1 MSSDYF
7 VKTKSFEGP
16 LDLLLHLIRVHEIDI
31 FAIDVFR
38 LAQEYINYLRLMKFN
53 DLQQAG
59 EFLEMAAT
67 LIEIKTRMLLPHEE
81 RAGGEEA
88 MEDDDPIKTLQ
99 ERLIQY
105 ETFRNVADH
114 FSQMPQMGVEIQT
127 NQEWNRLAPLYE
139 HIEAPL
145 TGEGATLVVLYEQML
160 KSLAD
165 RRKTTVTAKLHRI
178 SVEETIEKLAKDLET
193 IRFTLFQGM
202 YNIFPTR
209 YEFVVHILSMLE
221 LVKMKRIKLHQQD
234 IFGPIWMYRF
244 DLDESILPLAQ
255 ATPHFGGS
263 DDDVVATTAQ
273 SVDDDQLALSGTPPE
288 TLAEVAE
295 S

>member
-1 MSSDYF
+1 MSQDYF

-31 FAIDVFR
+31 FAIDVYR
-38 LAQEYINYLRLMKFN
+38 LAQEYINYLRLMKFV
-53 DLQQAG
+53 DLAQAG

-67 LIEIKTRMLLPHEE
+67 LIEIKTRMLLPHDE
-81 RAGGEEA
+81 RAAGDEA
-88 MEDDDPIKTLQ
+88 LEDDDPVKTLQ

-127 NQEWNRLAPLYE
+127 NHEWSRLGPLYE
-139 HIEAPL
+139 HIESPL

-160 KSLAD
+160 KTLAE
-165 RRKTTVTAKLHRI
+165 RRKSTVTAKLHRI

-202 YNIFPTR
+202 YNLFPTR

-221 LVKMKRIKLHQQD
+221 LVKMKRVKLHQEE

-244 DLDESILPLAQ
+244 DLDESVLPVNQ
-255 ATPHFGGS
+255 ATPHFGAPA
-263 DDDVVATTAQ
+263 DRV
-273 SVDDDQLALSGTPPE
+273 LP
-288 TLAEVAE
+288 AEVTE
-295 S
+295 SL